1 MQYVFYLTKPKLKHS
16 LIILKIYVAKDKKY
30 YVKSTALSI
39 KTADWSFDN
48 RMPIVKRGLASVES
62 RQLTNKLNSISEK
75 LQAVLLQ
82 YGKDVRVENLK
93 EAFFT

>member
-1 MQYVFYLTKPKLKHS
+1 MYFYLKNKNTNSKS
-16 LIILKIYVAKDKKY
+16 LILLRYYVAKDKKLFQL
-30 YVKSTALSI
+30 STRLSI
-39 KTADWSFDN
+39 KPSDWSFDN

-93 EAFFT
+93 DAFFT